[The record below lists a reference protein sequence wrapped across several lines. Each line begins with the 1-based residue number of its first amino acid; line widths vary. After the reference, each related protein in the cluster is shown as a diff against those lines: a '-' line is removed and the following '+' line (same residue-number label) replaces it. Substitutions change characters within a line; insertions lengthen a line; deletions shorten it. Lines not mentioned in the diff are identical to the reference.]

1 MLKFEK
7 RHGGN
12 SKQWCRYCNVFVANN
27 PKCINDHNNCVT
39 HKVNVQKYESAR
51 KKEVMEEKRSERVV
65 DAQIEEIRAK
75 ASAAERGVDVT
86 KKSELEEEF
95 EMARQLYGDELLKE
109 LTEPKEKVNKVQA
122 YNAIMK
128 SLPTKIPKKHR
139 TPVRALK

>member
-1 MLKFEK
+1 
-7 RHGGN
+7 
-12 SKQWCRYCNVFVANN
+12 
-27 PKCINDHNNCVT
+27 
-39 HKVNVQKYESAR
+39 
-51 KKEVMEEKRSERVV
+51 MEEKRSERVV

-139 TPVRALK
+139 TPVRALE